1 MAHKASFKYF
11 DIRIN
16 KDNVKE
22 DITDLLLSLKPNWTK
37 DDLCQQEY
45 SDGYINSMT
54 CFYQRNDEQRN
65 DALVA
70 RVYGLEGQDMPV
82 EREKELLTMQVA
94 HAAGCFPTIFAAF
107 KNGIIYEYEPG
118 RIVNFHDLVKP
129 DIVKKVAHQLYR
141 FQHIDVDSLELVDR
155 SGETVKYDKTPK
167 TIETIP
173 IMIERIPTDPK
184 SERNKDMFHEYRKTL
199 TDEYLMREYEF
210 VKSIFDEVKLP
221 LALNHGDF
229 HPRNMIIND
238 ETGKL
243 TFIDYEI
250 STVNYEVSDLSRFFG
265 NKEMYDKYNLCKPDE
280 PDITDDIR
288 SLYLREY
295 LNAKHEK
302 EGRMDDVVTDKEM
315 EILDTQLRIMQIFS
329 TFSLLILSLLVVDIS
344 FKDLHFLDSLGDS
357 IAKYETTKNDLPTL
371 RDKYLKL
378 IGKKE

>member
-1 MAHKASFKYF
+1 MAPKARFRYF
-11 DIRIN
+11 DVRID
-16 KDNVKE
+16 KDKVKE
-22 DITDLLLSLKPNWTK
+22 DIIDLLLSLKPNWTK

-45 SDGYINSMT
+45 SDGYVNSMT
-54 CFYQRNDEQRN
+54 CFYQRTDEKRN

-70 RVYGLEGQDMPV
+70 RVYGLEGHDLPV

-94 HAAGCFPTIFAAF
+94 HAAGCFPTIFGAF

-118 RIVNFHDLVKP
+118 RIVNFHDLIKP

-155 SGETVKYDKTPK
+155 NGVTVKYDKTPK
-167 TIETIP
+167 TFESLP
-173 IMIERIPTDPK
+173 IMIQKIPTDPK
-184 SERNKDMFHEYRKTL
+184 SERNKNMFHIYRKTL

-210 VKSIFDEVKLP
+210 VNNTLDDVKLP

-238 ETGKL
+238 ETGKV
-243 TFIDYEI
+243 TFIDYEV
-250 STVNYEVSDLSRFFG
+250 STVNHEVNDLSRFFG

-315 EILDTQLRIMQIFS
+315 EILDTQLRIMEISS
-329 TFSLLILSLLVVDIS
+329 TFSFLILSLLLVDIP
-344 FKDLHFLDSLGDS
+344 FKDLNFLDTLGDF
-357 IAKYETTKNDLPTL
+357 IAKYETAKNDLPML
-371 RDKYLKL
+371 RDKYLQL
-378 IGKKE
+378 IGKQD